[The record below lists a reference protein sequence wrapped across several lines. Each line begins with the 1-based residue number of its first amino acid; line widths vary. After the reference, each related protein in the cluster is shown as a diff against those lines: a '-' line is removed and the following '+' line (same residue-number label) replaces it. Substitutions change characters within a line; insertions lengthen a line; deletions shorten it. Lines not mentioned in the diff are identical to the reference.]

1 MGWIP
6 RALVKKIFKK
16 CHRNYFTAKKDIIQ
30 RPMKLLSVLD
40 KKIILRIRQKKLLT
54 VLDKKVILCIK
65 QNF

>member
-40 KKIILRIRQKKLLT
+40 KKKLFS
-54 VLDKKVILCIK
+54 VSDKKITLCIK
-65 QNF
+65 QSF

>member
-40 KKIILRIRQKKLLT
+40 KKKLFS
-54 VLDKKVILCIK
+54 VLDKKITLCIK
-65 QNF
+65 QSF

>member
-30 RPMKLLSVLD
+30 RPMKLQKKLFSVLD
-40 KKIILRIRQKKLLT
+40 KKIT
-54 VLDKKVILCIK
+54 LCIK
-65 QNF
+65 QSF

>member
-40 KKIILRIRQKKLLT
+40 KKKLFS
-54 VLDKKVILCIK
+54 VLDKKLLSV
-65 QNF
+65 